1 MSDARDTA
9 ASNEAALRQRI
20 AELEQQLE
28 AQRQELEER
37 AAMAEALHRTEV
49 ALRAQRSLL
58 RTVLDESP
66 DFIILKDHKGDFLLC
81 NKPVADFYG
90 TTPEAMVGKHDGDF
104 SATPEQAAFFRE
116 NVLRIMAEGR
126 TEVVYEQSTDDS
138 TGELRYFKSIKKPF
152 MGADGKMQILV
163 IAHDVTDLRR
173 AQAQVAESEQRLS
186 FVLQATGEGV
196 WDWDLT
202 TNALMHNQRWY
213 ELLGYGPEDMS
224 GTVDDFFR
232 SLLDEEREE
241 ITRAVERCLRGEGPY
256 HHEHRMRC
264 RDGRVIWVLDRGDV
278 ALRAPDGQ
286 PLRMVGSFADI
297 THRKAVEQAL
307 IDAKTQAEAASRAKS
322 AFLANMSHEIRTPMN
337 GVIGMTS
344 LLLDSELSEEQRDCA
359 ETIRQSGEAL
369 LSLIN
374 EILDFSRIEAG
385 KLELERQPFSAREV
399 LDACY
404 NLFMPEARR
413 KGLTLT
419 RELDPTLPGTLLG
432 DANRVKQVLVNLLSN
447 AVKFTPEGSVGL
459 RVTVQEQTP
468 EVCRLRLEIHDTGI
482 GISASGLD
490 KLFKPFSQVDAASNR
505 QYGGTG
511 LGLSICKRLVD
522 AMQGSIGVASLP
534 GAGSTFWFELP
545 LEHVRQDRQGHPA
558 VAPERRGTV
567 RGRVL
572 LVEDNPVNE
581 KLALAILRRQSLQ
594 ADSAHNGEEALAAL
608 RANRYDLV
616 LMDCQMPVMDGYD
629 ATRRIRAGEAGEP
642 ARTVPIVA
650 LTANAMPEDVRRC
663 TEAGMN
669 DHIAKPITIAT
680 LAAALT
686 RWLTQPSER
695 PH

>member
-1 MSDARDTA
+1 MSDARETPA
-9 ASNEAALRQRI
+9 NTEAALRQRI

-28 AQRQELEER
+28 AQRQELEKR
-37 AAMAEALHRTEV
+37 SAVAEALHLTESE
-49 ALRAQRSLL
+49 LRAQRSLL

-66 DFIILKDHKGDFLLC
+66 DLIVLKDHKGDFLLC

-90 TTPEAMVGKHDGDF
+90 TTPDAMVGKHDGDF

-126 TEVVYEQSTDDS
+126 TEVVYEQSTDDG
-138 TGELRYFKSIKKPF
+138 TGEVRYFKSIKKPF
-152 MGADGKMQILV
+152 MGTDGKMQILV

-173 AQAQVAESEQRLS
+173 AQAQVAESEQRLR

-213 ELLGYGPEDMS
+213 DLLGYGPEDMS

-232 SLLDEEREE
+232 ALLDEEREE
-241 ITRAVERCLRGEGPY
+241 ITHAVERCLRGEGPY

-264 RDGRVIWVLDRGDV
+264 RDGRVLWVLDRGDV
-278 ALRAPDGQ
+278 ALRAADGR

-297 THRKAVEQAL
+297 THRKAVERAL

-322 AFLANMSHEIRTPMN
+322 EFLANMSHEIRTPMN

-344 LLLDSELSEEQRDCA
+344 LLLDTGLSDEQRDCA

-385 KLELERQPFSAREV
+385 KLELEKRPFSPREV
-399 LDACY
+399 LDACC
-404 NLFMPEARR
+404 NLFVPEARR
-413 KGLTLT
+413 KGLAFT
-419 RELDPTLPGTLLG
+419 RTLDPALPPALLG
-432 DANRVKQVLVNLLSN
+432 DANRLKQILVNLLSN
-447 AVKFTPEGSVGL
+447 AIKFTPAGIVDV
-459 RVTVQEQTP
+459 RVTGQAQTSDI
-468 EVCRLRLEIHDTGI
+468 CRLRLEIRDSGI

-490 KLFKPFSQVDAASNR
+490 KLFKPFSQIDAASNR

-522 AMQGSIGVASLP
+522 AMQGTIGVDSTP
-534 GAGSTFWFELP
+534 GAGSTFWCELP
-545 LEHVRQDRQGHPA
+545 LERIAAAQAPA
-558 VAPERRGTV
+558 AASAVQPAEV
-567 RGRVL
+567 RGLVL

-581 KLALAILRRQSLQ
+581 KLALAILRKQALQ
-594 ADSAHNGEEALAAL
+594 VDAAHNGEEALAAL
-608 RANRYDLV
+608 RAKTYDIV
-616 LMDCQMPVMDGYD
+616 LMDCQMPVMDGYE
-629 ATRRIRAGEAGEP
+629 ATRRIRAGEAGEA
-642 ARTVPIVA
+642 ARATPIVA

-663 TEAGMN
+663 LDAGMN
-669 DHIAKPITIAT
+669 DHVAKPITLAT
-680 LAAALT
+680 LGTALT
-686 RWLTQPSER
+686 RWLTHESDR
-695 PH
+695 PR